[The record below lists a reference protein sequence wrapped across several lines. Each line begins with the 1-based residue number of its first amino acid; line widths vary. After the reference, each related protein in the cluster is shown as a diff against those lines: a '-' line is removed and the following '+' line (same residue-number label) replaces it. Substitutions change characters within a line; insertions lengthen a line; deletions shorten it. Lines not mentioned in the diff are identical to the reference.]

1 MGLQIDLPS
10 AGLLGVSGA
19 TGGVISSDT
28 NAVQNGIYILQFPGV
43 VDLTLPATMDAG
55 GTVLVKNLG
64 SGTLRVVSSTSI
76 DGFSGVPVVVS
87 QGQSARFVYVSAS
100 FGYLKA

>member
-19 TGGVISSDT
+19 TGGVISSNT

-64 SGTLRVVSSTSI
+64 SGTLRVLSSTNI
-76 DGFSGVPVVVS
+76 DDSSSVVVIS
-87 QGQSARFVYVSAS
+87 QNQSARFVYVSAS

>member
-64 SGTLRVVSSTSI
+64 SGTLRVLSSTNI
-76 DGFSGVPVVVS
+76 DDSSSVVVIS
-87 QGQSARFVYVSAS
+87 QNQSARFVYVSAS

>member
-64 SGTLRVVSSTSI
+64 SGTLRVVSSTNI
-76 DGFSGVPVVVS
+76 DDSSSVVAIS

>member
-19 TGGVISSDT
+19 TGGVISSNT

-64 SGTLRVVSSTSI
+64 SGTLRVVSSTNI
-76 DGFSGVPVVVS
+76 DDSSSVVAIS
-87 QGQSARFVYVSAS
+87 QNQSARFVYVSAS

>member
-19 TGGVISSDT
+19 TGGVISSNT
-28 NAVQNGIYILQFPGV
+28 NAVQNGIYIYQFPGV
-43 VDLTLPATMDAG
+43 IDVTLPATMDEG

-64 SGTLRVVSSTSI
+64 SGTLRIVSSTNI
-76 DGFSGVPVVVS
+76 DDSSSVVTIS
-87 QGQSARFVYVSAS
+87 QNQSARFVYVSAS

>member
-19 TGGVISSDT
+19 TGGVISSNT

-64 SGTLRVVSSTSI
+64 SGTLRVVSSTNI
-76 DGFSGVPVVVS
+76 DDSSSVVIIS
-87 QGQSARFVYVSAS
+87 QNQSARFVYVSAS

>member
-19 TGGVISSDT
+19 TGGVISSNT
-28 NAVQNGIYILQFPGV
+28 NAVQNGIYILQLPGV
-43 VDLTLPATMDAG
+43 VDLTLPATMDVG

-64 SGTLRVVSSTSI
+64 SGTLRIVSSTNI
-76 DGFSGVPVVVS
+76 DDSSSVVTIS
-87 QGQSARFVYVSAS
+87 QNQSARFVYVSAS